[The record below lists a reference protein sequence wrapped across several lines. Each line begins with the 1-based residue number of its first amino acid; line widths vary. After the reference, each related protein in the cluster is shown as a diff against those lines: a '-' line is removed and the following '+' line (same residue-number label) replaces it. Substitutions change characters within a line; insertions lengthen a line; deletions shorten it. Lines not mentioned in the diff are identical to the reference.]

1 MNLLSAPSW
10 RSPLRGYSAN
20 LLVMKVSESA
30 TTVRKLTDLELMVS
44 KITDGINDGR
54 TDNEKV
60 F

>member
-1 MNLLSAPSW
+1 MNLLSALSW

-20 LLVMKVSESA
+20 LLVMKVSQSA
-30 TTVRKLTDLELMVS
+30 LTVRKLTDLKLVT